1 VTGGDDWNSA
11 PGWEDADFD
20 DEKAPDITDSPNTDD
35 IVSASTLP
43 QNAADQ
49 HRTARLAAV
58 PEAQNPHQSTGEQAV
73 SDMGERAMSD
83 VSSDTQYD
91 SCSDTEAFEAG
102 VDSSPP
108 GARLS
113 PVGGGGKK
121 RAQSPAS
128 ASESVRKPFFDDG
141 VAGAGSPRRRRVRF
155 GGGGQRSGDSGS
167 KREVEFE
174 DMDRR
179 EGSLGPS
186 KGLWLLKSKRRVH
199 EPLTQVSRNPFP
211 RVDVEK

>member
-1 VTGGDDWNSA
+1 MDG
-11 PGWEDADFD
+11 
-20 DEKAPDITDSPNTDD
+20 PNTDD
-35 IVSASTLP
+35 FGGASTLP

-58 PEAQNPHQSTGEQAV
+58 AEAQNPQQSTGV
-73 SDMGERAMSD
+73 RPVFNLGERAVSEA
-83 VSSDTQYD
+83 SSDTQYD

-128 ASESVRKPFFDDG
+128 ASKSVRKPFFDDG
-141 VAGAGSPRRRRVRF
+141 LAGAGSPRRRTVRT
-155 GGGGQRSGDSGS
+155 GGAELGSDDSGRQ
-167 KREVEFE
+167 REVEFE
-174 DMDRR
+174 DMEGR

-186 KGLWLLKSKRRVH
+186 KGLWLLRSKRRVH
-199 EPLTQVSRNPFP
+199 EPLTQVSRHLFS
-211 RVDVEK
+211 RIDVEK